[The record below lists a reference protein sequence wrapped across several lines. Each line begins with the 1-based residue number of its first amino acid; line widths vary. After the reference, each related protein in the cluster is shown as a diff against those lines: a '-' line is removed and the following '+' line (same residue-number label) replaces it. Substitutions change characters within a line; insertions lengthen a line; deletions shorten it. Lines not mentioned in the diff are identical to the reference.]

1 MKIMKNHIMKIY
13 KKVKELE
20 HRQRTFFIVFTV
32 DLEQVLVERQFSFTV
47 MNHAKKYFLTQF
59 NG

>member
-13 KKVKELE
+13 KKVKEQE
-20 HRQRTFFIVFTV
+20 HRQRTFFIVFIV
-32 DLEQVLVERQFSFTV
+32 DLEQVLVERQFSFAV